1 MSARRGFIFKLQPV
15 LDHRQQL
22 VEEAEQVLGERHRDV
37 SEREMGLQMLAERRQ
52 NMRVYLAALQIQ
64 PSLDIQAI
72 EAVTGYDRALT
83 VDEKDLKAQLRDAER
98 RAREA
103 REVVVERR
111 IDLEVIEKL
120 RERDLKRFEAEQRVK
135 DERMLDDLASAA
147 FARNM
152 GAERGLR
159 PSGDASWKE
168 QDSTSPMSR
177 NNW

>member
-1 MSARRGFIFKLQPV
+1 MSGNRGFVFRLQPV
-15 LDHRQQL
+15 LEHRQNL
-22 VEEAEQVLGERHRDV
+22 VDEAEQVLGER
-37 SEREMGLQMLAERRQ
+37 EREVAERQMGLQMLAERRQ
-52 NMRVYLAALQIQ
+52 NMRVYLAALQVQ

-83 VDEKDLKAQLRDAER
+83 VDEKDLRATLRDAER

-111 IDLEVIEKL
+111 IDLEVVEKL
-120 RERDLKRFEAEQRVK
+120 RERDLKRFEAEQRAK
-135 DERMLDDLASAA
+135 DERMLDDLATAA

-159 PSGDASWKE
+159 PSGDAQWKE

-177 NNW
+177 NS